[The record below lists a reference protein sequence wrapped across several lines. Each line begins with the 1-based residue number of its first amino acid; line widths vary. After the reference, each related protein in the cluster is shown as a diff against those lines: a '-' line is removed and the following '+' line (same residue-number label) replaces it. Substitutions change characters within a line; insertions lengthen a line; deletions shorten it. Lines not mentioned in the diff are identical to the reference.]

1 MTKLTMDSELFP
13 SYDIFLSDSYQELSD
28 VLISLGLSG
37 QKVCVVSDSNVSPL
51 YGDSLQ
57 ALLKNAGFD
66 CYSFTFPA
74 GEESKNLGT
83 VENLYRYLIEN
94 SFNRKDF
101 LIALGGGVTGDLTGF
116 VAATYLRGI
125 RYVGL
130 PTSLLSMVDSSIG
143 GKTGVDFE
151 AYKNMVGAFYQ
162 PNAVFLN
169 IRALDTLPKRQF
181 LSGMGEVVKHAFI
194 RDSKYFEFLRENREL
209 ILSHDFDVLSEMIY
223 RSLCIKK
230 EIVQKDPT
238 EKGDR
243 AFLNFG
249 HTIGHAIEKL
259 SDFSLMHGECVAAGC
274 IAAAMI
280 SVVHGTLSVEDA
292 QKIRQLILDF
302 GLVSKVPNTD
312 LAKLTEVCHHDK
324 KADKNAIR
332 FVLLRGIGN
341 AYTDLSVTDEEIKS
355 AFLRIVQ

>member
-13 SYDIFLSDSYQELSD
+13 NYDIYLSDSYKELPD
-28 VLISLGLSG
+28 VLNSLNLTG
-37 QKVCVVSDSNVSPL
+37 QKVCIVSESNVEPL
-51 YGDSLQ
+51 YGVPLTKM
-57 ALLKNAGFD
+57 LLDAGFD
-66 CYSFTFPA
+66 CYTYTFSA

-83 VENLYRYLIEN
+83 VENLYRFLIEK

-125 RYVGL
+125 RYIGL

-162 PNAVFLN
+162 PSAVFLN
-169 IRALDTLPKRQF
+169 ISALQTLPRRQL

-194 RDSKYFEFLRENREL
+194 RDADYFEFLKENREK
-209 ILSHDFDVLSEMIY
+209 ILSLDSEVLTAMIY

-274 IAAAMI
+274 IAAAAI
-280 SVVHGTLSVEDA
+280 SVEHGTLSNTEA
-292 QKIRQLILDF
+292 QKIRQLIWDF
-302 GLVSKVPNTD
+302 GLVSEVPNMD
-312 LAKLTEVCHHDK
+312 LSKLLEVCHHDK

-341 AYTDLSVTDEEIKS
+341 AYTDLSVTDDEIKN
-355 AFLRIVQ
+355 AFLQIAR